1 MEQGVNL
8 LIQLVLELAPIIAT
22 LIQKRNEERPA
33 IEKYQPPEQIQEFIQ
48 SVNGSTESVA
58 YVGGFD
64 KEKIQQHE
72 SAFYY
77 HKTQLQIATHQ
88 RETALKLPEVH
99 KIFESWPLR
108 LSPSQILESQIS
120 HQRTPLKIFLAP
132 PKVRF
137 DKFDSR
143 EEDISDIEFML
154 AEGLREF
161 LNKHYSLH
169 NPVRPTE
176 FLAGAWD
183 SKRFHSESSIKA
195 LFGMLKTEPI
205 LILESEADGDY
216 LNFRIG
222 YWGFGQDNYYYKTI
236 FRLPYKEI
244 VYESAKSRALEWK
257 IIRDE
262 LIALGENLEEI
273 NNIGRENV
281 INLAI
286 LEKSEKWKE
295 KGIDI
300 SKLSL
305 QYQVN
310 RQDIE
315 KLCQVLITCHTLAAG
330 WVADAYHLVHH
341 DVPPLLPELLPN
353 LLTNTVDLKSLQ
365 AFTAGYKQLYQ
376 ALEVERRYWIPELAL
391 ELAQSL
397 SHLPDETSAKE
408 QVDYSVN
415 TWLQLRQVPQQQ
427 GSHPLRAMQSVL
439 RIEDEEYVEKLRE
452 FFAAAGDRHSMTYV
466 EELLHAIANLKHKRQ
481 QEYAYLCHT
490 LTGHSD
496 KVTSV
501 AISPDGQTLVSG
513 CADKTIKV
521 WNLSTGKVIR
531 TLTEDIG
538 EVSSVAISA
547 DGNLLA
553 VGSCDTPRSNV
564 KVWRLA
570 TGKLLHTLLGHQ
582 KPVNF
587 VLISPDGQILASG
600 SNKIKIWNLHKG
612 DRICTLWHSSAVY
625 AAAISPD
632 GTILASGSS
641 DHKIRIWD
649 PRTGEPLRT
658 LSGHLGEVKA
668 IAISPDGQIL
678 ISGSADKTIK
688 IWHLDTGDVLYTLTG
703 HSDEVKSV
711 VVSPLSVSPSKTL
724 GDRHNSNP
732 YGEAMAQVQEFGQIL
747 VSASAD
753 KTIKIWRLDTGEL
766 LQTLNGH
773 SAAVNSVAISP
784 DGEFI
789 VSGSSD
795 KTIKIWQIFKGK
807 V

>member
-1 MEQGVNL
+1 MEQGVKL
-8 LIQLVLELAPIIAT
+8 LIQLVLELVPMLAT
-22 LIQKRNEERPA
+22 LVQKRNEERPA
-33 IEKYQPPEQIQEFIQ
+33 IAKYQPPEHLQEFIQ
-48 SVNGSTESVA
+48 SVHGSTQTISYA
-58 YVGGFD
+58 GGFD
-64 KEKIQQHE
+64 KEKIQQQE

-88 RETALKLPEVH
+88 RETALKLPEVY
-99 KIFESWPLR
+99 KVFESWPLR
-108 LSPSQILESQIS
+108 LSPSQILDSQIS

-132 PKVRF
+132 PTVNF
-137 DKFDSR
+137 DKFEHR

-169 NPVRPTE
+169 NTLRPTE

-205 LILESEADGDY
+205 LILESEVEGEH

-222 YWGFGQDNYYYKTI
+222 YWGIGQENYYYKTI

-244 VYESAKSRALEWK
+244 IDNSAKSRALEWK
-257 IIRDE
+257 LIRDE
-262 LIALGENLEEI
+262 LLALGENSEEI

-281 INLAI
+281 SNLAI
-286 LEKSEKWKE
+286 LEKSERWKE

-310 RQDIE
+310 HQDIE
-315 KLCQVLITCHTLAAG
+315 KFCQVLITCHTLAAG

-341 DVPPLLPELLPN
+341 DATPLLPELLPN
-353 LLTNTVDLKSLQ
+353 LLTNTIDLKSLQ

-397 SHLPDETSAKE
+397 LHLPDETWAKE

-427 GSHPLRAMQSVL
+427 GSHPLKAMQSAL

-452 FFAAAGDRHSMTYV
+452 FFAAAGDSHSMTYV
-466 EELLHAIANLKHKRQ
+466 EELLNAIANLKHKRKD
-481 QEYAYLCHT
+481 EYASLCHT
-490 LTGHSD
+490 FTGHSD

-501 AISPDGQTLVSG
+501 AISPDGETLVSG

-521 WNLSTGKVIR
+521 WNLSTGKVVR
-531 TLTEDIG
+531 TFIENIG
-538 EVSSVAISA
+538 EVSSVAISP

-553 VGSCDTPRSNV
+553 IGSCEHPRSNV
-564 KVWRLA
+564 KVWRLG

-587 VLISPDGQILASG
+587 VVISPDGQIVASG
-600 SNKIKIWNLHKG
+600 SHKIKIWNLHKG

-625 AAAISPD
+625 AAALSPD

-641 DHKIRIWD
+641 DHKIRLWD

-668 IAISPDGQIL
+668 IAISPNGQIL

-711 VVSPLSVSPSKTL
+711 VISPVCAVPSKTV
-724 GDRHNSNP
+724 GDCHKSKV
-732 YGEAMAQVQEFGQIL
+732 YSEAEFGQIL

-753 KTIKIWRLDTGEL
+753 KTIKIWRLETGEL